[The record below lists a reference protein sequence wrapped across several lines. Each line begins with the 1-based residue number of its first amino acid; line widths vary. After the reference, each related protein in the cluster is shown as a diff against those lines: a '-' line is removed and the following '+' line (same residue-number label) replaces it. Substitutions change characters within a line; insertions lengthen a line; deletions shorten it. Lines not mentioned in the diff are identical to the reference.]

1 MPRGMWSRGYGV
13 QMLRRVDAA
22 KRNHRRP
29 VATTAPHSSGV
40 PGVTATLGLG
50 NSASIVA
57 AKPEITRLD
66 TREDVRP
73 VTQPPR
79 PERSPKRSRTTK
91 VLLSLSALG
100 LAGSIGGL
108 GTYAAYTSTTSS
120 SNSVTT
126 GVVAIALAT
135 SGAGNRISVA
145 ATGVLPGDTVARA
158 VDLSSTSTDALASVK
173 LTTTAPVTSSTLN
186 TDATNGLQLLIQR
199 CTVSWTEAANTA
211 PQTGYS
217 YTCSGTTTTVL
228 GSASTPVIQTATSFT
243 GLAATTDPGNVT
255 PTADHLVITLTLPP
269 ATIESQ
275 VAQGSQ
281 SVIVFTFNATQRTGP
296 TGR

>member
-1 MPRGMWSRGYGV
+1 MPRTRPSRGGGV
-13 QMLRRVDAA
+13 KRLTWVDGST
-22 KRNHRRP
+22 RTRQRP
-29 VATTAPHSSGV
+29 VATISPRSFGV
-40 PGVTATLGLG
+40 LGLTATLGLG
-50 NSASIVA
+50 SVPPNVA
-57 AKPEITRLD
+57 AQPVILPPNTWVDGRL
-66 TREDVRP
+66 T
-73 VTQPPR
+73 TQPSGPGR
-79 PERSPKRSRTTK
+79 ARKRSRTTK

-100 LAGSIGGL
+100 LAGATAGL

-126 GVVAIALAT
+126 GVVAIALAA

-145 ATGVLPGDTVARA
+145 ATGVLPGDTIARA

-186 TDATNGLQLLIQR
+186 TDSTNGLQLLIQR
-199 CTVSWTEAANTA
+199 CTVSWTETANTT

-243 GLAATTDPGNVT
+243 GLAATAGPGNIT
-255 PTADHLVITLTLPP
+255 PTADHLLITLTLPS

-296 TGR
+296 TSR